1 MTKEIS
7 TVTTE
12 EEDAQVFEALEQAR
26 RQYEDYLH
34 ISAATAALSQISPDT
49 MRISVPDKESL
60 SLTFW
65 SDSRKITSGLKLT

>member
-1 MTKEIS
+1 MLASEETNMTKEIS

-34 ISAATAALSQISPDT
+34 ISAATAALSANFS
-49 MRISVPDKESL
+49 
-60 SLTFW
+60 
-65 SDSRKITSGLKLT
+65 